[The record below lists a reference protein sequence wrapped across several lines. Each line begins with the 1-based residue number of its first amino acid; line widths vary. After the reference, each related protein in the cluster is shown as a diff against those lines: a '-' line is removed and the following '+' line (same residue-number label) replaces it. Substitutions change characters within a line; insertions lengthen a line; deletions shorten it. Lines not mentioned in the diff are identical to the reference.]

1 MLVGKRAD
9 DRFDLIASR
18 FTWNTS
24 KCKFFVAFVACVRVS
39 KEEDGLVQIEGV
51 SINYL
56 QCLRGMKFNH
66 VNPL

>member
-24 KCKFFVAFVACVRVS
+24 KCKFLVAFVACVRVS

-51 SINYL
+51 SVNYL
-56 QCLRGMKFNH
+56 QCLLGMKFNH
-66 VNPL
+66 VSPL